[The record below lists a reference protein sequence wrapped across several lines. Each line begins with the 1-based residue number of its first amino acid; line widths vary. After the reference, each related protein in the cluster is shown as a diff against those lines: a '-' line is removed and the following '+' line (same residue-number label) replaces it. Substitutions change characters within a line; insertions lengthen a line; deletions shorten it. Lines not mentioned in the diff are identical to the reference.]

1 MSRSSRTCRRAAEV
15 RWTVE
20 THPTLIYCRSRQTVL
35 GSLVANTGG
44 GYDLT
49 APDAADA
56 VVHINDLLRV
66 DGGIVTPIYYWTCIN
81 ESIAPSHA
89 VAIDKLLDA
98 GADPEKRST
107 YRGRVDT
114 LLLGLVRQ
122 HSAWTRYRS
131 NLPVILPLLSRVAIN
146 AVSTTELKTR
156 FGVLPHRQTALG
168 LATFDQG
175 LMRDDRVLSA
185 QRDLILWLRRFGA
198 RLTDGDFFC
207 LCRARRPREGAFNAV
222 EATRCRGRVDGVTAR
237 NHTGVDRARRWDR
250 KFLDKQNVFG
260 GAALTLHNG
269 WSFPPCYFRTARLLA
284 AEVRL
289 RDGILGRGLGHEIK
303 LLQNIILY
311 LGRADIVGFFPERLD
326 TVLYSAKESKK
337 YRNRGRRDKYCS

>member
-20 THPTLIYCRSRQTVL
+20 THPTLIYCRSRQHVL
-35 GSLVANTGG
+35 GSLVANLHQ
-44 GYDLT
+44 YDLA
-49 APDAADA
+49 APEAADA
-56 VVHINDLLRV
+56 VAHINDLLRV

-81 ESIAPSHA
+81 ENIAPSHA
-89 VAIDKLLDA
+89 SSISKLIGA

-107 YRGRVDT
+107 FRGRVDT

-122 HSAWTRYRS
+122 HSARTRDVSTAVLISY
-131 NLPVILPLLSRVAIN
+131 LLDSGAAID

-168 LATFDQG
+168 LAIFDKG
-175 LMRDDRVLSA
+175 LRQMRDERVLHA
-185 QRDLILWLRRFGA
+185 QHLLIGDLRRRGA

-207 LCRARRPREGAFNAV
+207 LW
-222 EATRCRGRVDGVTAR
+222 
-237 NHTGVDRARRWDR
+237 VDRAKRWDR
-250 KFLDKQNVFG
+250 KFLFYGKT
-260 GAALTLHNG
+260 LTPGNR
-269 WSFPPCYFRTARLLA
+269 WSFPPCFFRTARLLA

-289 RDGILGRGLGHEIK
+289 RDGILGRGLGHELK
-303 LLQNIILY
+303 LLSNIYAY
-311 LGRADIVGFFPERLD
+311 LGRADVVGFFPEKLE

-337 YRNRGRRDKYCS
+337 YRNLGRRDKYCS

>member
-44 GYDLT
+44 GFDLR

-56 VVHINDLLRV
+56 VAHINDLLRV

-207 LCRARRPREGAFNAV
+207 LW
-222 EATRCRGRVDGVTAR
+222 
-237 NHTGVDRARRWDR
+237 VDRGKRRDR
-250 KFLDKQNVFG
+250 KLLDRYGATLTPQN
-260 GAALTLHNG
+260 A

-289 RDGILGRGLGHEIK
+289 RDGILGQGLGHELK
-303 LLQNIILY
+303 LLRNIYAY
-311 LGRADIVGFFPERLD
+311 LGRADIVGFFPEKLE

>member
-15 RWTVE
+15 RWTVD

-44 GYDLT
+44 GFNLQ

-56 VVHINDLLRV
+56 VAHINDLLRV
-66 DGGIVTPIYYWTCIN
+66 DGGIVTPIYYWMCIN
-81 ESIAPSHA
+81 TEIAPHHTS
-89 VAIDKLLDA
+89 AISKLIGA
-98 GADPEKRST
+98 GADIEKRST
-107 YRGRVDT
+107 FRGRVDT

-207 LCRARRPREGAFNAV
+207 LW
-222 EATRCRGRVDGVTAR
+222 
-237 NHTGVDRARRWDR
+237 VDRGKRWDR
-250 KFLDKQNVFG
+250 KFLDRHGATLTPQNR
-260 GAALTLHNG
+260 
-269 WSFPPCYFRTARLLA
+269 WSFPPCYFRTARMLGV
-284 AEVRL
+284 ETKT
-289 RDGILGRGLGHEIK
+289 RDGILGVGLSHEMA
-303 LLQNIILY
+303 LLRRIYAY
-311 LGRADIVGFFPERLD
+311 LGRADVVGFFPEKLE

-337 YRNRGRRDKYCS
+337 YRNRGRRDKYCT

>member
-15 RWTVE
+15 RWTVD
-20 THPTLIYCRSRQTVL
+20 THPTLIYCRSRQHVL
-35 GSLVANTGG
+35 GSLVANLHQ
-44 GYDLT
+44 YDLA
-49 APDAADA
+49 APEAADA
-56 VVHINDLLRV
+56 VAHINDLLRV

-81 ESIAPSHA
+81 ENIAPSHA
-89 VAIDKLLDA
+89 SSISKLIGA

-107 YRGRVDT
+107 FRGRVDT

-122 HSAWTRYRS
+122 HSARTRDVSTAVLISY
-131 NLPVILPLLSRVAIN
+131 LLDSGAAID

-168 LATFDQG
+168 LAIFDKG
-175 LMRDDRVLSA
+175 LRQMRDERVLHA
-185 QRDLILWLRRFGA
+185 QHLLIGDLRRRGA

-207 LCRARRPREGAFNAV
+207 LW
-222 EATRCRGRVDGVTAR
+222 
-237 NHTGVDRARRWDR
+237 VDRAKRWDR
-250 KFLDKQNVFG
+250 RFLDFW
-260 GAALTLHNG
+260 GAALNSHNA
-269 WSFPPCYFRTARLLA
+269 WTFPPCYFRTARLLA

-289 RDGILGRGLGHEIK
+289 RDGILGRGLGHELK
-303 LLQNIILY
+303 LLRNIYAY
-311 LGRADIVGFFPERLD
+311 LGRADVVGFFPEKLE

>member
-20 THPTLIYCRSRQTVL
+20 THPTLIYCRSRQHVL
-35 GSLVANTGG
+35 GSLVANLHQ
-44 GYDLT
+44 YDLA

-56 VVHINDLLRV
+56 VAHINDLLRL
-66 DGGIVTPIYYWTCIN
+66 DGGIVTPIYYWACLNT
-81 ESIAPSHA
+81 EIAPSHGS
-89 VAIDKLLDA
+89 AIHKLLDA

-107 YRGRVDT
+107 YRGHADT

-122 HSAWTRYRS
+122 HSAWTRERS
-131 NLPVILPLLSRVAIN
+131 NLPVILPLLSHAAIN

-168 LATFDQG
+168 LAIFDQG
-175 LMRDDRVLSA
+175 LRQMRDDRVLSA

-207 LCRARRPREGAFNAV
+207 LW
-222 EATRCRGRVDGVTAR
+222 
-237 NHTGVDRARRWDR
+237 VDRGKRWDR
-250 KFLDKQNVFG
+250 KFLARY
-260 GAALTLHNG
+260 GATLTLQHR
-269 WSFPPCYFRTARLLA
+269 WSFPPCFFRTARLLA

-303 LLQNIILY
+303 LLQNIITY
-311 LGRADIVGFFPERLD
+311 LGRADVVGFFPEKLE

>member
-15 RWTVE
+15 RWTVD

-44 GYDLT
+44 GYDLA

-56 VVHINDLLRV
+56 VAHINDLLRV
-66 DGGIVTPIYYWTCIN
+66 DGGIVTPIYYWACLNT
-81 ESIAPSHA
+81 EIAPSHA
-89 VAIDKLLDA
+89 SSIRKLMDA
-98 GADPEKRST
+98 GADIEKRST
-107 YRGRVDT
+107 YRGHADT

-122 HSAWTRYRS
+122 HSAWTRDVS
-131 NLPVILPLLSRVAIN
+131 AAVIINYLLDSGAAID

-168 LATFDQG
+168 LAIFDKG
-175 LMRDDRVLSA
+175 LRQMQDDRVSRL
-185 QRDLILWLRRFGA
+185 QHFLIAELRRRGA

-207 LCRARRPREGAFNAV
+207 LW
-222 EATRCRGRVDGVTAR
+222 
-237 NHTGVDRARRWDR
+237 VDRGKRWDR
-250 KFLDKQNVFG
+250 KFLDRY
-260 GAALTLHNG
+260 GAALTPQNR
-269 WSFPPCYFRTARLLA
+269 WSFPPCFFRTARMLGV
-284 AEVRL
+284 ETKT
-289 RDGILGRGLGHEIK
+289 RDGVLGVGLCHEMA
-303 LLQNIILY
+303 LLRRIYAY

-337 YRNRGRRDKYCS
+337 YRNRGRRDKHCS

>member
-1 MSRSSRTCRRAAEV
+1 MSRSSRTCRRAAQV

-20 THPTLIYCRSRQTVL
+20 THPTLIYCRSRQHVL
-35 GSLVANTGG
+35 GSLVANSGG
-44 GYDLT
+44 GFDLR

-56 VVHINDLLRV
+56 VAHINDLLRV

-81 ESIAPSHA
+81 ENIAPSHA
-89 VAIDKLLDA
+89 SSISKLIGA

-107 YRGRVDT
+107 FRGRVDT

-122 HSAWTRYRS
+122 HSARTRDVSTAVLISY
-131 NLPVILPLLSRVAIN
+131 LLDSGAAID

-168 LATFDQG
+168 LAIFDKG
-175 LMRDDRVLSA
+175 LRQMRDERVLHA
-185 QRDLILWLRRFGA
+185 QHLLIGDLRRRGA

-207 LCRARRPREGAFNAV
+207 LW
-222 EATRCRGRVDGVTAR
+222 
-237 NHTGVDRARRWDR
+237 VDRAKRWDR
-250 KFLDKQNVFG
+250 KFLFYGKT
-260 GAALTLHNG
+260 LTPGNR
-269 WSFPPCYFRTARLLA
+269 WSFPPCYLRTARMLGI
-284 AEVRL
+284 ETKT
-289 RDGILGRGLGHEIK
+289 RDGVLGVGLSHEMA
-303 LLQNIILY
+303 LLRRIYAY
-311 LGRADIVGFFPERLD
+311 LGRADVVGFFPEKLE

>member
-20 THPTLIYCRSRQTVL
+20 THPTLIYCRSRQHVL
-35 GSLVANTGG
+35 GSLVANLHQ
-44 GYDLT
+44 YHLA

-56 VVHINDLLRV
+56 VAHINDLLRTR
-66 DGGIVTPIYYWTCIN
+66 DGGIVTPIYYWACLNT
-81 ESIAPSHA
+81 EIAPSHA
-89 VAIDKLLDA
+89 SSIRKLLDA
-98 GADPEKRST
+98 GADIEKRST
-107 YRGRVDT
+107 YRGHADT

-122 HSAWTRYRS
+122 HSAWTRDVS
-131 NLPVILPLLSRVAIN
+131 AAVIINYLLDSGAAID

-168 LATFDQG
+168 LAIFDKG
-175 LMRDDRVLSA
+175 LRQMQDDRVSRL
-185 QRDLILWLRRFGA
+185 QHFLIAELRRRGA

-207 LCRARRPREGAFNAV
+207 LW
-222 EATRCRGRVDGVTAR
+222 
-237 NHTGVDRARRWDR
+237 VDRARRWDR
-250 KFLDKQNVFG
+250 KFLERPG
-260 GAALTLHNG
+260 SEYGATLTLWNR
-269 WSFPPCYFRTARLLA
+269 WSFPPCFFRTMRLLA

>member
-15 RWTVE
+15 RWTVD

-44 GYDLT
+44 GFDLR

-56 VVHINDLLRV
+56 VAHINDLLRTR
-66 DGGIVTPIYYWTCIN
+66 DGGIVTPIYYWACLNT
-81 ESIAPSHA
+81 EIAPSHA
-89 VAIDKLLDA
+89 SSIRKLMDA
-98 GADPEKRST
+98 GADIEKRST
-107 YRGRVDT
+107 YRGHADT

-122 HSAWTRYRS
+122 HSAWTRDVS
-131 NLPVILPLLSRVAIN
+131 TAVIISYLLDSGAAID

-168 LATFDQG
+168 LAIFDKG
-175 LMRDDRVLSA
+175 LRQMQDDRVSRL
-185 QRDLILWLRRFGA
+185 QHFLIAELRRRGA

-207 LCRARRPREGAFNAV
+207 LW
-222 EATRCRGRVDGVTAR
+222 
-237 NHTGVDRARRWDR
+237 VDRGKRWDR
-250 KFLDKQNVFG
+250 KFLERPG
-260 GAALTLHNG
+260 SEYGATLTLWNR
-269 WSFPPCYFRTARLLA
+269 WSFPPCFLRTARLLA

-311 LGRADIVGFFPERLD
+311 LGRADVVGFFPEKLE

-337 YRNRGRRDKYCS
+337 YRNRGRRDKYCT

>member
-20 THPTLIYCRSRQTVL
+20 THPTLIYCRSRQHVL
-35 GSLVANTGG
+35 GSLVANLHQ
-44 GYDLT
+44 YDLA

-56 VVHINDLLRV
+56 VAHINDLLRTR
-66 DGGIVTPIYYWTCIN
+66 DGGIVTPIYYWACLNT
-81 ESIAPSHA
+81 EIAPSHA
-89 VAIDKLLDA
+89 SSIRKLMDA
-98 GADPEKRST
+98 GADVEKRST
-107 YRGRVDT
+107 YRGHADT
-114 LLLGLVRQ
+114 LLIGLVRQ
-122 HSAWTRYRS
+122 HSSLITRDRS
-131 NLPVILPLLSRVAIN
+131 NLPIISPLLARAAID

-168 LATFDQG
+168 LAIFDQG
-175 LMRDDRVLSA
+175 LRQMRDDRVSA
-185 QRDLILWLRRFGA
+185 AQLALIIWLRGRGA

-207 LCRARRPREGAFNAV
+207 LW
-222 EATRCRGRVDGVTAR
+222 
-237 NHTGVDRARRWDR
+237 VDRARRWDR
-250 KFLDKQNVFG
+250 KFLERPG
-260 GAALTLHNG
+260 SEYGATLTLWNR
-269 WSFPPCYFRTARLLA
+269 WSFPPCFFRTARLLA

-303 LLQNIILY
+303 LLQNIIRY
-311 LGRADIVGFFPERLD
+311 LGRADIVGFFPERLE

>member
-56 VVHINDLLRV
+56 VAHINDLLRL
-66 DGGIVTPIYYWTCIN
+66 DGGIVTPIYYWACLNT
-81 ESIAPSHA
+81 EIAPSHA
-89 VAIDKLLDA
+89 SSIRKLLDA
-98 GADPEKRST
+98 GADIEKRST
-107 YRGRVDT
+107 YRGHVDT

-122 HSAWTRYRS
+122 HSAWTRERS
-131 NLPVILPLLSRVAIN
+131 NLTLISQLLGRGAID

-168 LATFDQG
+168 LAIFDKG
-175 LMRDDRVLSA
+175 LRQMRDERVLHA
-185 QRDLILWLRRFGA
+185 QQLLIGDLRRRGA

-207 LCRARRPREGAFNAV
+207 LW
-222 EATRCRGRVDGVTAR
+222 
-237 NHTGVDRARRWDR
+237 VDRAKRWDR
-250 KFLDKQNVFG
+250 RFLDFW
-260 GAALTLHNG
+260 GAALTPRNA
-269 WSFPPCYFRTARLLA
+269 WSFPPCYFRTARMLGI
-284 AEVRL
+284 ETKT
-289 RDGILGRGLGHEIK
+289 RDGVLGVGLSHEMA
-303 LLQNIILY
+303 LLRRIYAY
-311 LGRADIVGFFPERLD
+311 LGRADVVGFFPERLD
-326 TVLYSAKESKK
+326 TVLYSAKETKK
-337 YRNRGRRDKYCS
+337 YRNRGRQDKYCS

>member
-44 GYDLT
+44 GFDLR

-56 VVHINDLLRV
+56 VAHINDLLRV
-66 DGGIVTPIYYWTCIN
+66 DGGIVTPIYYWMCIN
-81 ESIAPSHA
+81 TEIAPHHTS
-89 VAIDKLLDA
+89 AISKLIGA
-98 GADPEKRST
+98 GADIEKRST
-107 YRGRVDT
+107 FRGRVDT

-122 HSAWTRYRS
+122 HNPWTRDRGTAVIT
-131 NLPVILPLLSRVAIN
+131 NLLRDHRAAID
-146 AVSTTELKTR
+146 AVSTAELKTR

-168 LATFDQG
+168 LAIFDQG
-175 LMRDDRVLSA
+175 LRRMQDMRVLHA
-185 QRDLILWLRRFGA
+185 QRELIGWLHLSFGG
-198 RLTDGDFFC
+198 RITDGDFFC
-207 LCRARRPREGAFNAV
+207 LW
-222 EATRCRGRVDGVTAR
+222 
-237 NHTGVDRARRWDR
+237 VDRAKRWDR
-250 KFLDKQNVFG
+250 KFLDSW
-260 GAALTLHNG
+260 GAALTPQNA

-289 RDGILGRGLGHEIK
+289 RDGILGRGLGHELK
-303 LLQNIILY
+303 LLRNIYAY
-311 LGRADIVGFFPERLD
+311 LGRADVVGFFPEKLE
-326 TVLYSAKESKK
+326 TVLYSAKETKK

>member
-1 MSRSSRTCRRAAEV
+1 MSRSSRTCRRAAQV

-20 THPTLIYCRSRQTVL
+20 THPTLIYCRSRQHVL
-35 GSLVANTGG
+35 GSLVANSGG
-44 GYDLT
+44 GFDLR

-56 VVHINDLLRV
+56 VAHINDLLRV

-81 ESIAPSHA
+81 ENIAPSHA
-89 VAIDKLLDA
+89 SSISKLIGA

-107 YRGRVDT
+107 FRGRVDT

-122 HSAWTRYRS
+122 HSARTRDVSTAVLISY
-131 NLPVILPLLSRVAIN
+131 LLDSGAAID

-168 LATFDQG
+168 LAIFDKG
-175 LMRDDRVLSA
+175 LRQMRDERVLHA
-185 QRDLILWLRRFGA
+185 QHLLIGDLRRRGA

-207 LCRARRPREGAFNAV
+207 LW
-222 EATRCRGRVDGVTAR
+222 
-237 NHTGVDRARRWDR
+237 VDRAKRWDR
-250 KFLDKQNVFG
+250 KFLFYGKT
-260 GAALTLHNG
+260 LTPGNR
-269 WSFPPCYFRTARLLA
+269 WSFPPCFFRTARLLA

-289 RDGILGRGLGHEIK
+289 RDGILGRGLCHELK
-303 LLQNIILY
+303 LLQNIIRY
-311 LGRADIVGFFPERLD
+311 LGRADIVGFFPERLE

>member
-56 VVHINDLLRV
+56 VAHINDLLRL
-66 DGGIVTPIYYWTCIN
+66 DGGIVTPIYYWACLNT
-81 ESIAPSHA
+81 EIAPSHA
-89 VAIDKLLDA
+89 SSIRKLMDA
-98 GADPEKRST
+98 GADIEKRST
-107 YRGRVDT
+107 YRGHADT

-207 LCRARRPREGAFNAV
+207 LW
-222 EATRCRGRVDGVTAR
+222 
-237 NHTGVDRARRWDR
+237 VDRGKRWDR
-250 KFLDKQNVFG
+250 KFLDRH
-260 GAALTLHNG
+260 GAALTPQNR
-269 WSFPPCYFRTARLLA
+269 WSFPPCYFRTARMLGV
-284 AEVRL
+284 ETKT
-289 RDGILGRGLGHEIK
+289 RDGILGVGLSHEMA
-303 LLQNIILY
+303 LLRRIYAY
-311 LGRADIVGFFPERLD
+311 LGRADVVGFFPEKLE

>member
-20 THPTLIYCRSRQTVL
+20 THPTLIYCRSRQHVL
-35 GSLVANTGG
+35 GSLVANLHQ
-44 GYDLT
+44 YDLA
-49 APDAADA
+49 APEAADA
-56 VVHINDLLRV
+56 VAHINDLLRV

-81 ESIAPSHA
+81 ENIAPSHA
-89 VAIDKLLDA
+89 SSISKLIGA

-107 YRGRVDT
+107 FRGRVDT

-122 HSAWTRYRS
+122 HSARTRDVSTAVLISY
-131 NLPVILPLLSRVAIN
+131 LLDSGAAID
-146 AVSTTELKTR
+146 AVSTTELKTS

-168 LATFDQG
+168 VAIFDKVLRQ
-175 LMRDDRVLSA
+175 MRDERVLHA
-185 QRDLILWLRRFGA
+185 QHLLIGDLRRRGA

-207 LCRARRPREGAFNAV
+207 LW
-222 EATRCRGRVDGVTAR
+222 
-237 NHTGVDRARRWDR
+237 VDRAKRWDR
-250 KFLDKQNVFG
+250 KFLDFWGATLTPQNR
-260 GAALTLHNG
+260 
-269 WSFPPCYFRTARLLA
+269 WSFPPCYFRAARLLA

-289 RDGILGRGLGHEIK
+289 RDGILGRGLCHELK
-303 LLQNIILY
+303 LLRNIYAY
-311 LGRADIVGFFPERLD
+311 LGRADVVGFFPERLE

>member
-1 MSRSSRTCRRAAEV
+1 MSRSRTCRRAAEV

-56 VVHINDLLRV
+56 VAHINDLLRV

-81 ESIAPSHA
+81 ENIAPSHA
-89 VAIDKLLDA
+89 SSISKLIGA

-107 YRGRVDT
+107 FRGRVDT

-122 HSAWTRYRS
+122 HSARTRDVSTAVLISY
-131 NLPVILPLLSRVAIN
+131 LLDSGAAID

-168 LATFDQG
+168 LAIFDKG
-175 LMRDDRVLSA
+175 LRQMRDERVLHA
-185 QRDLILWLRRFGA
+185 QQLLIGDLRRRGA

-207 LCRARRPREGAFNAV
+207 LW
-222 EATRCRGRVDGVTAR
+222 
-237 NHTGVDRARRWDR
+237 VDRAKRWDR
-250 KFLDKQNVFG
+250 KFLFYGKT
-260 GAALTLHNG
+260 LTPGNR
-269 WSFPPCYFRTARLLA
+269 WSFPPCYFRTARMLA

-289 RDGILGRGLGHEIK
+289 RDGILGRGLCHELK
-303 LLQNIILY
+303 LLRNIYAY
-311 LGRADIVGFFPERLD
+311 LGRADVVGFFPEKLE

>member
-15 RWTVE
+15 RWTVD
-20 THPTLIYCRSRQTVL
+20 THPTLIYCRSRQHVL
-35 GSLVANTGG
+35 GSLVANLHQ
-44 GYDLT
+44 YDLA
-49 APDAADA
+49 APEAADA
-56 VVHINDLLRV
+56 VAHINDLLRV

-81 ESIAPSHA
+81 ENIAPAHA
-89 VAIDKLLDA
+89 SSISKLIGA

-107 YRGRVDT
+107 FRGRVDT

-122 HSAWTRYRS
+122 HSARTRDVSTAVLISY
-131 NLPVILPLLSRVAIN
+131 LLDSGAAID

-168 LATFDQG
+168 LAIFDKG
-175 LMRDDRVLSA
+175 LRQMRDERVLHA
-185 QRDLILWLRRFGA
+185 QHLLIGDLRRRAA

-207 LCRARRPREGAFNAV
+207 LW
-222 EATRCRGRVDGVTAR
+222 
-237 NHTGVDRARRWDR
+237 VDRGKRWDR
-250 KFLDKQNVFG
+250 KFLARY
-260 GAALTLHNG
+260 GATLTLQHR
-269 WSFPPCYFRTARLLA
+269 WSFPPCFFRTARLLA

-303 LLQNIILY
+303 LLQNIITY
-311 LGRADIVGFFPERLD
+311 LGRADIVGFFPERLE